1 MLGSTCST
9 PTCIHMF
16 DVCTTAEK
24 ELNMHW
30 TGLSSMGNERSQL
43 HCQKVARSRHLNGQ
57 FSSYVQ
63 HWNKYSWVLGQN
75 ARSPSSIRVPN
86 LCVVND
92 APATCS
98 RVDQTTRAD
107 WSQRL
112 YLTGHLSLDYVA
124 RQVTFHQNQRQ
135 EQHQPSEVCSSKGG
149 QILLLSACHLKTQQ
163 QQPCVQRATCLLLVS
178 LCIKNPSCLLVAT
191 SMYTCVVSLDLW

>member
-1 MLGSTCST
+1 M
-9 PTCIHMF
+9 
-16 DVCTTAEK
+16 
-24 ELNMHW
+24 
-30 TGLSSMGNERSQL
+30 
-43 HCQKVARSRHLNGQ
+43 
-57 FSSYVQ
+57 
-63 HWNKYSWVLGQN
+63 LGQN

-107 WSQRL
+107 WAQRP

-135 EQHQPSEVCSSKGG
+135 EQHQPSEVCSSKGWPD
-149 QILLLSACHLKTQQ
+149 LAVERMSFEDSTATTMCSTCDLSALGVPLHEK
-163 QQPCVQRATCLLLVS
+163 PVMFTC
-178 LCIKNPSCLLVAT
+178 
-191 SMYTCVVSLDLW
+191 YH